1 MLEHMTNKPALVP
14 AVCAFGL
21 VLLLADAGAQAADYY
36 VATSGSDSNPGTAAQ
51 PFRTITRAYTYAAAG
66 VVIHVAPGVYT
77 DYTSGWGIH
86 LGKSGT
92 ASSPIVLESQVV
104 GGAIIEGQNTSDR
117 NEGFYIDGNY
127 NIVDGFEVR
136 NCPSGGF
143 ALYGSGNQILN
154 NHIHHNGN
162 PASTSTNGKDGV
174 YSNEGTS
181 GNYYLAN
188 SIHDNG
194 RSGSNLD
201 HGLYL
206 CGQNEIVINN
216 LLFRNAA
223 SGLQIAGY
231 TTVANM
237 EVYNNV
243 MAWNGTSGIIV
254 WMTVNGI
261 DIRNNIIYNN
271 GHNGVI
277 FYAATGSGVV
287 LDHNLCYG
295 NAWGNYDF
303 ASGGSTASYT
313 LGTSITAD
321 PAFVNDSSASFNP
334 HLGSGSP
341 CIQAGLNLSSV
352 FTTDKDGAARPASG
366 SWDLGGYVYATA
378 NTPPSISSIAN
389 QTITAGAST
398 GPLAFTVSDAQT
410 AAGSLTVSANS
421 SNPTLVPNAN
431 ISLGGSAANRT
442 VKITAA
448 PNQSGTATVSLQVSD
463 GQATASRSF
472 LVTVNPAVKPTT
484 LRLTLQNSNLQL
496 RWATNTGSYIL
507 QERILTSSGASWT
520 DVTNAPVIAGTN
532 YLVSRPVTGAG
543 TCYRLRNR

>member
-1 MLEHMTNKPALVP
+1 MI
-14 AVCAFGL
+14 AVMRRAVSVGGL
-21 VLLLADAGAQAADYY
+21 RSLLCLGWLSVLAPAQAATLY
-36 VATSGSDSNPGTAAQ
+36 VSTQGSDSNPGTSAQ
-51 PFRTITRAYTYAAAG
+51 PLRTITRAYSLASAG
-66 VVIHVAPGVYT
+66 TTIYVAPGTYT
-77 DYTSGWGIH
+77 DYTTGWGIH
-86 LGKSGT
+86 LGANGT
-92 ASSPIVLESQVV
+92 AANPIALRSQTR
-104 GGAIIEGQNTSDR
+104 GAAIIDGQNASGR
-117 NEGFYIDGNY
+117 NVGFYIDGNY
-127 NIVDGFEVR
+127 NIVDGFQIR
-136 NCPSGGF
+136 NCPNGGISIW
-143 ALYGSGNQILN
+143 AN
-154 NHIHHNGN
+154 NNGIINNEIHHNGN
-162 PASTSTNGKDGV
+162 PASTSTNGRDGV

-254 WMTVNGI
+254 WMTVNGV
-261 DIRNNIIYNN
+261 DIRNNIVYNN

-287 LDHNLCYG
+287 LDHNLCYA

-313 LGTSITAD
+313 LGSTITAD
-321 PAFVNDSSASFNP
+321 PAFVNNSSASFDP

-366 SWDLGGYVYATA
+366 PWDLGGYVCASA
-378 NTPPSISSIAN
+378 NTPPTISTIAN
-389 QTITAGAST
+389 QTITAGTSA
-398 GPLAFTVSDAQT
+398 GPLTFTVSDAQT
-410 AAGSLTVSANS
+410 AAASLTLSASS

-431 ISLGGSAANRT
+431 ISLGGTGANRT
-442 VKITAA
+442 VKITPAA
-448 PNQSGTATVSLQVSD
+448 NQGGTATVALQVSD
-463 GQATASRSF
+463 GQATASTSF
-472 LVTVNPAVKPTT
+472 LVTVNPVVKPTT
-484 LRLTLQNSNLQL
+484 LQLTLQNSNLQL
-496 RWATNTGSYIL
+496 RWAKNAGSYIL
-507 QERILTSSGASWT
+507 QERILTSPSASWT
-520 DVTNAPVIAGTN
+520 DVTNVPAIAGTN